1 MKMFPQLPL
10 RYGINTKQLLREHLF
25 SLLCVFAFI
34 CSTQRVSAQAIGSP
48 GSDPSTLS
56 AKDLP
61 LPPQVWNFMRYGG
74 HTPNFYT
81 GTVSAS
87 IPLYIYQDP
96 DFELPITL
104 EYGMNGYNPNASQG
118 TTGLGWT
125 LNFGGMITRE
135 VRGAYDDFSLSKGY
149 LETYL
154 SEQAGSIGGDEDKY
168 AFISGLKITYPELF
182 QSYAYKGYY
191 FRHLLSN
198 APTLSSVFEENRN
211 KRKAWNPYFD
221 VIGSNA
227 YETES
232 DIYSFNFMGHTGKFV
247 LGLDKKIHVYGAN
260 HPSGGYK
267 IQLHY
272 TEFEED
278 PEDIKK
284 VPIKGFI
291 MISISTA
298 DGYFYKFEGIKKFD
312 DQGHIVKDPQNVL
325 NSRADYFESTF
336 ELQDKNLVWYLTA
349 IQAPNGK
356 TMTFEYEA
364 QFSSSYQPAPTE
376 FKPGIAS
383 GQDRYDCNR
392 MISQFY
398 GPIRIDKNPPFYVD
412 NRIKKIKTNT
422 CEIAFSYQDKPQQ
435 MFNDSDD
442 IRKYEMIDNLGLVDT
457 ITVCNMVGEIVAQN
471 VLSYQNTK
479 GNPIPLLS
487 SLSFLD
493 GSKYQFEYYKYNE
506 SFPNY
511 GVTHTDY
518 GGYFSG
524 YELPEGAISIYQL
537 RNVVQKTSY
546 DGSLY
551 GMLRKI
557 IYPTGGYT
565 LFEYEQNDYS
575 QIIVRENISTS
586 PFLTNTDKNMTG
598 AGLRI
603 KRIMDISERDTISSR
618 EYIYRTA
625 ENKSSGV
632 SLYYPAYMFESATRA
647 ASPTNTTSAH
657 LNMPNDANVYIDRP
671 FIEYSDI
678 IEKYPDGSYTKYK
691 FSTYKDIPDTFNVL
705 DSMYYDIAML
715 EKLGSLAVWMRT
727 PTSRAHMRGKMLQKT
742 VYNAK
747 NEIVR
752 NETNNYDTTFSL
764 PFIQQAKPGVNFYYL
779 TTHEV
784 GEFPLKNQ
792 TSTEYFNHGNDS
804 LTTCTRYE
812 YNALHQITHIHKKQS
827 DGTQRTAYTQ
837 YISDIAEETLEDVQK
852 ELIKCHMLDAP
863 IRKQQ
868 LITYGD
874 NNSKI
879 ISDQRYEYDQ
889 YILLMSHNVPTAP
902 LSRGIFP
909 EIPYL
914 KRINSAYIPAPIE
927 TTTADMPYV
936 TEFETRYNSFGRLAE
951 TTDRDGIKTS
961 YIWGY
966 KGAYIV
972 AKIENIAIRDLVEVS
987 QVNNIFNEPLD
998 GALSDA
1004 QEAAIRNIGN
1014 VMVTTYKYDPLRGL
1028 SWVKD
1033 PSERRATYIYTNDG
1047 KLSQIK
1053 DDKSTTTHKYQY
1065 HTRSNNQ

>member
-1 MKMFPQLPL
+1 MKMCYPQPL
-10 RYGINTKQLLREHLF
+10 AYRIISTKLLRKSLF
-25 SLLCVFAFI
+25 LLLCILFFVD
-34 CSTQRVSAQAIGSP
+34 SEQRASAQAIGSP
-48 GSDPSTLS
+48 GSDPSASLV
-56 AKDLP
+56 KDLP

-81 GTVSAS
+81 GTVNAS
-87 IPLYIYQDP
+87 IPLYVYRDP

-104 EYGMNGYNPNASQG
+104 EYGMNGYNPNTPQG

-125 LNFGGMITRE
+125 LCFGGMITRE

-149 LETYL
+149 LETFL
-154 SEQAGSIGGDEDKY
+154 SEQAGSIGGDEDKFV
-168 AFISGLKITYPELF
+168 FISGLKITYPELF
-182 QSYAYKGYY
+182 QTYAYKGYY

-198 APTLSSVFEENRN
+198 ASTLSSVFEENRN
-211 KRKAWNPYFD
+211 TRKAWNPYFD
-221 VIGSNA
+221 VIGINA

-247 LGLDKKIHVYGAN
+247 LGPDQKIYVYGTN

-272 TEFEED
+272 TESTED
-278 PEDIKK
+278 QKEST
-284 VPIKGFI
+284 IKGFV
-291 MISISTA
+291 MISITTA
-298 DGYFYKFEGIKKFD
+298 DGYFYKFEGIRKFN
-312 DQGHIVKDPQNVL
+312 DQGYPVKNPQNAL
-325 NSRADYFESTF
+325 NSRVDYFESDL

-349 IQAPNGK
+349 IQAPTGK
-356 TMTFEYEA
+356 TLTFEYEP

-376 FKPGIAS
+376 FKTGVAI

-422 CEIAFSYQDKPQQ
+422 CEIIFSYRDKPQQ
-435 MFNDSDD
+435 KFNDSY
-442 IRKYEMIDNLGLVDT
+442 IRTYEMLDDLGLIDAIT
-457 ITVCNMVGEIVAQN
+457 IYNINGEIVAQN
-471 VLSYQNTK
+471 ALSYQNTQ

-487 SLSFLD
+487 TVSFLD
-493 GSKYQFEYYKYNE
+493 GHQYQFEYYKSNE

-537 RNVVQKTSY
+537 KNVIQKTSY
-546 DGSLY
+546 EGSLY
-551 GMLRKI
+551 GMLQKI

-575 QIIVRENISTS
+575 QIIVRENISAC
-586 PFLTNTDKNMTG
+586 PFLTNTDKDRVG

-603 KRIMDISERDTISSR
+603 KRITDISEQDTISCR

-632 SLYYPAYMFESATRA
+632 SLYYPAYKFESATRA

-678 IEKYPDGSYTKYK
+678 VEKYPDGSYTKYK
-691 FSTYKDIPDTFNVL
+691 FSTYKDMPDTFNVL
-705 DSMYYDIAML
+705 DSMYYDITML
-715 EKLGSLAVWMRT
+715 EKLGSLSVWMRT

-742 VYNAK
+742 VYNAN

-752 NETNNYDTTFSL
+752 NEINNYNTTIPL
-764 PFIQQAKPGVNFYYL
+764 PFIQQAKPGMNFYYL

-784 GEFPLKNQ
+784 GEYPLENEI
-792 TSTEYFNHGNDS
+792 STEYFNHGNDS
-804 LTTCTRYE
+804 LMTCIQYE
-812 YNALHQITHIHKKQS
+812 YNALHQITHIHQKQS
-827 DGTQRTAYTQ
+827 DGTQRISYTQ
-837 YISDIAEETLEDVQK
+837 YVSDVAEETMDDIQK
-852 ELIKCHMLDAP
+852 DLIKCHMLDAP
-863 IRKQQ
+863 VRKQQ
-868 LITYGD
+868 LIAFDD
-874 NNSKI
+874 NSSKI
-879 ISDQRYEYDQ
+879 ISEQKYEYDR
-889 YILLMSHNVPTAP
+889 YILLMSHEIPSTSM
-902 LSRGIFP
+902 LRGIFP
-909 EIPYL
+909 EIPYV
-914 KRINSAYIPAPIE
+914 KRINSAYLSAPIE
-927 TTTADMPYV
+927 MITADIPYV
-936 TEFETRYNSFGRLAE
+936 TEFETKYNSFGRLAE

-966 KGAYIV
+966 QGAYIV
-972 AKIENIAIRDLVEVS
+972 AKIENIAIRDLVKVP
-987 QVNNIFNEPLD
+987 QITNIFNEPLG

-1004 QEAAIRNIGN
+1004 QETAIRNIGN
-1014 VMVTTYKYDPLRGL
+1014 VMVTTYKYDPMRGL
-1028 SWVKD
+1028 SWIKD
-1033 PSERRATYIYTNDG
+1033 PSGRRTTFIYTKDG
-1047 KLSQIK
+1047 KLSQIQ
-1053 DDKSTTTHKYQY
+1053 DDKGSMTHKYQY
-1065 HTRSNNQ
+1065 HTKSNN